1 MKITDIKCAMI
12 GRNLIIRI
20 VSDEGVSGYGAV
32 ESFKPSLK
40 SQVLALKEGLLGM
53 DPTTV
58 ERCVRKIRPRGG
70 FKPFGAAVS
79 AIEVAL
85 WDLAGRAAGL
95 PVHKLLGGKVR
106 DAVRV
111 YNGAMRAPM
120 TSFGIEDFRAAAE
133 CMRDRPEGFT
143 IVKQAI
149 GFHGPMKRWP
159 GLHLGEAQP
168 GYSFPGTI
176 IGGMLTEKGL
186 DHLVACVA
194 AMKDVLG
201 KDVGLALDCGPGFT
215 PVDALR
221 FAKAVEPYNILW
233 LEDLIAGDYTPF
245 IQADVYRELS
255 TRSLVPIH
263 TGEQIYLRQNFKELI
278 ERKAV
283 HVIGPDPLD
292 VGGLAELKWI
302 AEYAELHGIQIA
314 PHGVGNGLLGLA
326 ALAQVCATL
335 PDNFIA
341 FECPAGEPAW
351 WYEILEGFSEPIV
364 KDGFVTVSDK
374 PGLGIEFNIERT
386 LQYLGEEDRDFFE

>member
-1 MKITDIKCAMI
+1 MKIADVKCAMI
-12 GRNLIIRI
+12 GRNLIVRV
-20 VSDEGVSGYGAV
+20 VSDESVAGYGAV

-40 SQVLALKEGLLGM
+40 LQVLALRDALLGM

-58 ERCVRKIRPRGG
+58 ERCIRKIRSRGG

-79 AIEVAL
+79 AIEIAL

-106 DAVRV
+106 DTVRV

-120 TSFGIEDFRAAAE
+120 STFGVDDFRAAAQY
-133 CMRDRPEGFT
+133 MRNRPENFT
-143 IVKQAI
+143 MVKQAI
-149 GFHGPMKRWP
+149 GFHGGMKNQP
-159 GLHLGEAQP
+159 GLQYGRAQP
-168 GYSFPGTI
+168 GYSFPGTVV
-176 IGGMLTEKGL
+176 GGMLTEGGL
-186 DHLVACVA
+186 EHLVACVA

-201 KDVGLALDCGPGFT
+201 RDVGLALDCGPGFT
-215 PVDALR
+215 PIDALR
-221 FAKAVEPYNILW
+221 FARALEPYHILW

-245 IQADVYRELS
+245 VQADVFREIS

-263 TGEQIYLRQNFKELI
+263 TGEQIYLRQSFKELI

-283 HVIGPDPLD
+283 HVIGPDPFD

-302 AEYAELHGIQIA
+302 AEYAELHGIQVA

-326 ALAQVCATL
+326 ALTQVCATL

-341 FECPAGEPAW
+341 FEYPAGDPAW
-351 WYEILEGFSEPIV
+351 WYDIVTGLPNPIV
-364 KDGFVTVSDK
+364 EGGFVTVSDK
-374 PGLGIEFNIERT
+374 PGLGIEFDVERT
-386 LQYLGEEDRDFFE
+386 RQYLGEEDRNFFD